1 MITIGLKI
9 LLQLPPISCRLSAI
23 RNGEQK
29 GFICAC
35 ASLRRRL
42 GGYTTQEEAEEGSV
56 DGVRSGD
63 VVRDQK

>member
-1 MITIGLKI
+1 VITIGLKI
-9 LLQLPPISCRLSAI
+9 LLLLPPISWRLSAI

-42 GGYTTQEEAEEGSV
+42 EGHTTHEEAGVGSA
-56 DGVRSGD
+56 D
-63 VVRDQK
+63 VVVSGRDQM